1 MTDDTLRLSNSTL
14 RTYKRCERAWYLSYF
29 LSYGLRPEQENQTSV
44 ATLGTRVH
52 CALEAYYGYGLD
64 PLAALRVIYYLA
76 EKEHPFDAD
85 DLDKQHGYAKTMVEG
100 YLQWS
105 EEEGIDAALEVI
117 ATETVEE
124 VPLYLHDGSMI
135 TLVAKL
141 DQKVRRK
148 TDNAVLFR
156 DFKTVGTLTKSHLLQ
171 LDEQMRAYCLIQWL
185 KSAETQEERAGGGL
199 YTMILRSKRTPKANG
214 PFYRE
219 EEVSFNQHDH
229 DSMLRRTRRTASRI
243 VAATRDL
250 NEGRSH
256 LDVIEPNH
264 GDYCGWGCPF
274 TLICPMMDDG
284 SRWEAALQA
293 NFVKR
298 DPFHYYSSGLIDSV
312 RASLAPGTMEGK

>member
-1 MTDDTLRLSNSTL
+1 MTELKLSNSTL
-14 RTYKRCERAWYLSYF
+14 RSYKRCERSWYLSYF
-29 LSYGLRPEQENQTSV
+29 LSYGKRPEQENPVTV

-52 CALEAYYGYGLD
+52 CALEAYYGYDLD

-76 EKEHPFDAD
+76 AKEHPFEAD
-85 DLDKQHGYAKTMVEG
+85 ELEKQHGYARAMIEG

-124 VPLYLHDGSMI
+124 VPLYLHDGSMV

-185 KSAETQEERAGGGL
+185 KSAETREERAGGGL

-229 DSMLRRTRRTASRI
+229 DSMLRRTRRTAGRI

-284 SRWEAALQA
+284 SRWEDALQA
-293 NFVKR
+293 NFIKR
-298 DPFHYYSSGLIDSV
+298 DPFHYYGNGLIDQV